1 MFGQPIQ
8 KTFGP
13 AIIELRRKYLPEPQ
27 VLALEKLLGLATKPE
42 RRSRLREEKI

>member
-13 AIIELRRKYLPEPQ
+13 ALVELRRKYLPVEQ
-27 VLALEKLLGLATKPE
+27 VRALERLLEQTGTSVGSLSE
-42 RRSRLREEKI
+42 NISS